1 MQNKNK
7 QNHKDQERKRKE
19 YVRGNGTTQKM
30 TSFRLDADLLDC
42 LQKVEN
48 KGRLI
53 NNLLRSY
60 FEKAPE

>member
-30 TSFRLDADLLDC
+30 TSFRLDADLLDY
-42 LQKVEN
+42 LQKVDN